1 MEKRMIDLEEYQRRE
16 HFLYFKEMAYP
27 YVGVTVTVDIT
38 DFMKQIRQKEQP
50 FFLSFL
56 YRVMEAGNSIP
67 QFRQRIEGNG
77 IAEYSYSKAS
87 CVIMKPDDTYAYC
100 TLDGRQPLE
109 SFLKEGRRKIE
120 AVKQDGSI
128 EEDSEVESMF
138 FISCLPW
145 LSYSSFLQAVPAPA
159 DSNVRISWGKYT
171 EENGK
176 ITLPVS
182 VLGHHA
188 LIDGLH
194 LGRFYEKLEELL

>member
-1 MEKRMIDLEEYQRRE
+1 MEKRMIDLEEYPRRE

>member
-1 MEKRMIDLEEYQRRE
+1 MEKRMIDLEEYPRRE

-182 VLGHHA
+182 VLEH
-188 LIDGLH
+188 H
-194 LGRFYEKLEELL
+194 LGRFYERLEELL